1 MFIVSCYN
9 NRLRVKF
16 QSGQFSSAIAMNPFN
31 ILAFCIKFLNIFV
44 EISALEGC
52 VKKNSEWNVLEI
64 NVMYVL
70 LVMHKKLQD
79 V

>member
-1 MFIVSCYN
+1 
-9 NRLRVKF
+9 
-16 QSGQFSSAIAMNPFN
+16 MNPFN